1 MNLENL
7 KTEIITRILSKKDKD
22 LDSYLFEEIFIE
34 EDTEDIKNEIIS
46 FICKEMN
53 INSLDKTTI
62 NGARFIDEFYI
73 NTNIQESIKWVT
85 YNKDYEFGFLKLN
98 ESSFLFQFDYETETC
113 FCVFN

>member
-1 MNLENL
+1 MKNENFE
-7 KTEIITRILSKKDKD
+7 TRIITRILSKKDKD
-22 LDSYLFEEIFIE
+22 LDSYLFEEIFTE
-34 EDTEDIKNEIIS
+34 EDENIKNEIIS

-73 NTNIQESIKWVT
+73 NTNIQESIKWIT

-113 FCVFN
+113 FCVIN